1 MRKSVFDLQ
10 SDYEPSTERPLVFYL
25 FGRWNERSSLVLTE
39 DEYIR
44 YLIGFTSN
52 KAFVPEQVRLALC
65 DTLLL
70 FLGFQTEECAFRVI
84 FQSIL
89 AQAGSEQLENY
100 AHIAAQIEPEDERT
114 LEPQRARRYLEKYFI
129 KGANINIF
137 WGRAEDYLAG
147 LIEKWGKG

>member
-1 MRKSVFDLQ
+1 MILEPDLI
-10 SDYEPSTERPLVFYL
+10 SLTPEWIERLGILYVPNLAL
-25 FGRWNERSSLVLTE
+25 FIADPAGAN
-39 DEYIR
+39 
-44 YLIGFTSN
+44 GG
-52 KAFVPEQVRLALC
+52 FVPEQVRLALS

-70 FLGFQTEECAFRVI
+70 FLGFQTDEWAFRVI